1 MHLTE
6 DVVKRLCKTDPATVE
21 HFHIH
26 WVHVDRVRPTSLL
39 RCQCLVSLCLSHADL
54 LKIEGKV
61 LGRCVNLW
69 WVDLSHNRLAGD
81 ALATSGIDEFSALG
95 ALDLGHNALGPESLA
110 PASEIEVV
118 RLTLAGNAGLGA
130 GDDSYRRT
138 ALQRAP
144 AAWVLD
150 DHFVTAAEAASAV
163 EAHEAAAALE
173 RKTSPPASPT
183 SPTILEKRT
192 LATLGDGDWNEA
204 SAGDTATKKHLA
216 RHRRVLANQ
225 PARPFLRDQYRL
237 KNLVVEYETRCA
249 ALKSWASAEPRD
261 GRRTGPRRPPN
272 TRCAEL
278 CGLPTRA
285 RLDACVLLWASLQFA
300 PLPAAMYKEALT
312 ILLAPHAGVGAVGDV
327 AALPPF
333 VRSGLVALLR
343 EQNAA
348 DAEARPGELN
358 DLERDLAAAVPAVAV
373 CTRVC
378 TDGGEPVGAR
388 LGLGDRRRLAAAAR
402 HAVILLSRAPSCPSL
417 VTRQTSSKQQ
427 RAYDSIGHL
436 LAAAGM
442 TFDELDRDSDS
453 AEANVDNPAR
463 PYARRWAPPEPPA
476 ALDAS
481 ASASPSAT
489 IAEGDDDDATTASQ
503 RSLVAGVTGPPA
515 DLHRLRRPRPG
526 EHVEILENVFVIL
539 VDVAA
544 DGSRCRAAPYGGDA
558 VLERGDL
565 WWDPR
570 GWWRHARAA
579 AEQAELFRAGARSRL
594 HRAHRGAH
602 RSGRACASGVLNAP
616 VPAAA
621 LPPARGGVVSLFSAD
636 AALDPAFVVAPPA
649 AIATQNAYGRAPS
662 ASWARLQAVWKS
674 NLQPDFNLFDDAA
687 AGIEDDPGTG
697 SLQVSEGEPPPPTGD
712 PTSTLYTTPTFSGSY
727 SVPTLAGEEMRP
739 RSSQPLPKTAKRPK
753 AWFALPGGKHAFAV
767 VARDAPAWPTTRTAP
782 PGARREGPSP
792 LKRAPLPQTQ
802 DFTNAA
808 PFAEPGRL
816 PLSRALPRRPSRKA
830 TATPSKRDAGPTSEY
845 SVLGAE
851 KNKNLEIR
859 LGLGG
864 ATGTLRCTAST
875 PLSRPLSLS
884 TPNARRSFPQ
894 PDTPLSLGSV
904 EPAKFD
910 DVVA

>member
-39 RCQCLVSLCLSHADL
+39 RCQCLASLCLSHADL

-150 DHFVTAAEAASAV
+150 DHCVTAAEAASAV

-272 TRCAEL
+272 TRRAEL

-378 TDGGEPVGAR
+378 TDGGEPLGAR

-453 AEANVDNPAR
+453 AEANRA
-463 PYARRWAPPEPPA
+463 
-476 ALDAS
+476 
-481 ASASPSAT
+481 
-489 IAEGDDDDATTASQ
+489 
-503 RSLVAGVTGPPA
+503 LVAGVTGPPA

-594 HRAHRGAH
+594 HRAHRGAPSAA
-602 RSGRACASGVLNAP
+602 RRPACSTRRARRG
-616 VPAAA
+616 AAA
-621 LPPARGGVVSLFSAD
+621 GAGRRRVLFSAD

-697 SLQVSEGEPPPPTGD
+697 SL
-712 PTSTLYTTPTFSGSY
+712 
-727 SVPTLAGEEMRP
+727 
-739 RSSQPLPKTAKRPK
+739 
-753 AWFALPGGKHAFAV
+753 
-767 VARDAPAWPTTRTAP
+767 
-782 PGARREGPSP
+782 
-792 LKRAPLPQTQ
+792 QTQ

>member
-261 GRRTGPRRPPN
+261 DRRTGPRRPPN
-272 TRCAEL
+272 TRRAEL

-378 TDGGEPVGAR
+378 TDGGEPLGAR

-503 RSLVAGVTGPPA
+503 RALVAGVTGPPA

-579 AEQAELFRAGARSRL
+579 AEQAELFRGARGRL
-594 HRAHRGAH
+594 HRARSAH
-602 RSGRACASGVLNAP
+602 RERRAAP
-616 VPAAA
+616 APEAAA
-621 LPPARGGVVSLFSAD
+621 RRRRRDRDTRGSDTFNL
-636 AALDPAFVVAPPA
+636 
-649 AIATQNAYGRAPS
+649 TQ
-662 ASWARLQAVWKS
+662 
-674 NLQPDFNLFDDAA
+674 LFDDAA

-697 SLQVSEGEPPPPTGD
+697 SL
-712 PTSTLYTTPTFSGSY
+712 
-727 SVPTLAGEEMRP
+727 
-739 RSSQPLPKTAKRPK
+739 
-753 AWFALPGGKHAFAV
+753 
-767 VARDAPAWPTTRTAP
+767 
-782 PGARREGPSP
+782 
-792 LKRAPLPQTQ
+792 QTQ